1 MNDKAELYGSRLRA
15 TDSKTTHKRF
25 SVQVRRQM
33 ELWIPEHLSVLLEG
47 QRADNSVFLV
57 QVRLFRAFLREQ
69 YNDLHRLKLAY
80 EYLARTVARGNEE
93 GYWILDIPSTIVS
106 VPRSRSSRNH
116 QFFKNGIEAAK
127 LHQYWLEIIERSP
140 RAPSAYLS
148 RLADVLISA
157 AYYSGLA
164 NPRALTS
171 LANLLQT
178 NRKPLQRICE
188 IIWLDLIWSG
198 GRDPLNYKAQQDSSP
213 GWQTLYRFYPDN
225 RTLGLILSLHR
236 HKNKGEHLAAN
247 NELLDQNG
255 VWSLIKERLLDSKHT
270 TNINS
275 LRTFCSGAQSVTEML
290 QGVDMPQALLE
301 CASGRVASTSLLP
314 EQQQD
319 WLLQVKP
326 EQHTT
331 LFDYQTIASSIFNS
345 TKARGELEKEQ
356 VSHRTSDAL
365 IDPLVKAISVALRLE
380 DKGLKRSPRQ
390 AIGELNDV
398 LAECTSL
405 NTQIL
410 IHWLVNCAGALKLS
424 SVYRYHIEVSKL
436 WLYHTSERLLAG
448 QELDELDE
456 SELEH
461 IYRQILARRGNAQSS
476 NYLQGRLRD
485 LHQFASEHYG
495 LLSLNHF
502 FSTTSATE
510 NQTQVRVGYIPEFF
524 YQAMLKSMDSL
535 TGLEQDTVNGLKVLL
550 MLAYRTG
557 MRRGELLKIRLSD
570 IEESAEAWIYVVNNR
585 YGNNKTDSARRKIPT
600 YLLLQEK
607 EFQQFQ
613 DYIGRR
619 RSQNQ
624 HATNTLAFSD
634 PHAVSVPHS
643 GAMVSNLVKY
653 LLTLY
658 GLGDLTFHH
667 LRHSALT
674 NLMVVMNGSDS
685 LTSQLTGYSVEHAQ
699 LIRAELYCENPDSQR
714 DIYSAISGLAGHLT
728 PETTFLHYIH
738 ETSLLLWERLK
749 KYNPELNISEARY
762 FSGLST
768 EFINKHISQS
778 EQPLKLSELR
788 PEIVGRLAP
797 ATDVINA
804 APELKNTVAEE
815 STEASK
821 RRRATV
827 TDCYSA
833 LKDIEDGDSI
843 AVITVRYALAE
854 NQIIDWFE
862 TAQWLQGLRTTRG
875 NRRLFPN
882 DLKATAIGMPLL
894 PARVQ
899 DKATANEVDKTI
911 NQLRQLYSNDR
922 DEMLWCIQY
931 WIYNS
936 SQARA
941 GIRFTDPIV
950 LTRFTKALH
959 SVIPYSRWH
968 LRLLVTPQSTLA
980 DLEEWRIRGI
990 TNPAEDPVKTGKTIQ
1005 AYLTLRH
1012 ADEKNILASHKK
1024 SMNQYSST
1032 LLKYVFHMLA
1042 IMIGVVPEKE
1052 RDSATDDAIVSADR
1066 SASEETQ
1073 PPVVEMSHT
1082 DFLSD
1087 SSAGAD
1093 DTAQPSLA
1101 SELDSSQHNERNSN
1115 EETAAVGSL
1124 EEYLKGQPFDLLK

>member
-1 MNDKAELYGSRLRA
+1 MNDKAELYGSRQRA
-15 TDSKTTHKRF
+15 TDSKTAHKRY
-25 SVQVRRQM
+25 SGQVRRQM
-33 ELWIPEHLSVLLEG
+33 ELWIPEHLPVLLEG
-47 QRADNSVFLV
+47 QHADNTVFLV

-69 YNDLHRLKLAY
+69 YNDLQRLKLAY

-93 GYWILDIPSTIVS
+93 GYWSLDIPSTIVS

-116 QFFKNGIEAAK
+116 LFFKAGIEASK
-127 LHQYWLEIIERSP
+127 LHQYWVEIIERSP
-140 RAPSAYLS
+140 RAPSAYQS

-157 AYYSGLA
+157 AYYGGLA
-164 NPRALTS
+164 NPRALTG
-171 LANLLQT
+171 LANLLQS
-178 NRKPLQRICE
+178 NKKPLQRIDK
-188 IIWLDLIWSG
+188 IIWLDLVWSG
-198 GRDPLNYKAQQDSSP
+198 GRDALNYKAQQDSSA

-225 RTLGLILSLHR
+225 RTLGLILSLQR
-236 HKNKGEHLAAN
+236 HKNKDEHLAAHN
-247 NELLDQNG
+247 KSLEQND

-270 TNINS
+270 TKINS
-275 LRTFCSGAQSVTEML
+275 LRAFCSGAQSVTEML
-290 QGVDMPQALLE
+290 QDVDIPQALLE
-301 CASGRVASTSLLP
+301 CASGRIASTSLLP

-319 WLLQVKP
+319 WLLQIKP

-356 VSHRTSDAL
+356 VSHRASDAL
-365 IDPLVKAISVALRLE
+365 IDPFVKAISVALRLE
-380 DKGLKRSPRQ
+380 DKGLKRSAAQ
-390 AIGELNDV
+390 AIGELNDL

-405 NTQIL
+405 NSQIL

-461 IYRQILARRGNAQSS
+461 IYRQILASRGNAQSS

-495 LLSLNHF
+495 LLSLNYF

-510 NQTQVRVGYIPEFF
+510 NQTQVRVGYIPEVF

-535 TGLEQDTVNGLKVLL
+535 TGLERDTVNGLKILL
-550 MLAYRTG
+550 ILAYRTG

-600 YLLLQEK
+600 YLLLQEEELK
-607 EFQQFQ
+607 QFQ
-613 DYIGRR
+613 HYIGRR

-624 HATNTLAFSD
+624 YATNTLVFSD
-634 PHAVSVPHS
+634 PHAVTAPH
-643 GAMVSNLVKY
+643 GGTMVSNLVKY

-674 NLMVVMNGSDS
+674 NLMVVMDSSKS
-685 LTSQLTGYSVEHAQ
+685 LTSQLTGYSIEHAE
-699 LIRAELYCENPDSQR
+699 LIRAELYCANSDSHR
-714 DIYSAISGLAGHLT
+714 DIYSAIAGLAGHLT

-778 EQPLKLSELR
+778 EQSLKLSELR
-788 PEIVGRLAP
+788 PEIVARLTS

-804 APELKNTVAEE
+804 ATELEHTVAEE
-815 STEASK
+815 SIEASK
-821 RRRATV
+821 RHKATV

-843 AVITVRYALAE
+843 AVITIRYALVE
-854 NQIIDWFE
+854 NQVIDWFE
-862 TAQWLQGLRTTRG
+862 TAQWLQALRTTRG

-882 DLKATAIGMPLL
+882 DLKATALGIPLL

-899 DKATANEVDKTI
+899 DKATTNEVDKTI

-936 SQARA
+936 SQSRA
-941 GIRFTDPIV
+941 GIRFTDPKD
-950 LTRFTKALH
+950 LKRFIKTLH

-968 LRLLVTPQSTLA
+968 LRLLITPQSTLA
-980 DLEEWRIRGI
+980 DLEEWRVRGI
-990 TNPAEDPVKTGKTIQ
+990 TNPIEDPVKTGKTIQ

-1024 SMNQYSST
+1024 NMNQYSST

-1042 IMIGVVPEKE
+1042 IMIGVVPEEE
-1052 RDSATDDAIVSADR
+1052 REATTDDAAVSAGT
-1066 SASEETQ
+1066 SASEETSQ
-1073 PPVVEMSHT
+1073 MDS
-1082 DFLSD
+1082 FSD
-1087 SSAGAD
+1087 SSTEPG
-1093 DTAQPSLA
+1093 DTVQPSSH
-1101 SELDSSQHNERNSN
+1101 SEQKLDIHTQQEQNQTKSIDEMLRECLDDSFF
-1115 EETAAVGSL
+1115 A
-1124 EEYLKGQPFDLLK
+1124 PFG